1 MRSTLL
7 ALFLASA
14 AQSGLYGQ
22 DTTAVP
28 ASLLRILAEAA
39 DVHRTGRPVF
49 LVADRRFPH
58 HVIGHFE
65 SRPKALEMQSDSGA
79 SYYGVFGPFVTPA
92 DSVPSDALKLTNVHL
107 TFKTAKGAIRT
118 KDVDP
123 KQVDAL
129 FMSMSAVD
137 KFMVPY
143 YARIYG
149 PDYAQRLRDDVS
161 VTIKSTVVGHRL
173 SVGDSL
179 RIGGG
184 PILPLEPSKPPR

>member
-1 MRSTLL
+1 M

-14 AQSGLYGQ
+14 AQSGLCGQ

-28 ASLLRILAEAA
+28 ASLLRVLAEAA

-58 HVIGHFE
+58 HVIGHLD
-65 SRPKALEMQSDSGA
+65 SRPKALQMQSDSGA

-92 DSVPSDALKLTNVHL
+92 DSAPSDAMKLTSVRL
-107 TFKTAKGAIRT
+107 TFKTAKGATQT
-118 KDVDP
+118 KDIDP

-137 KFMVPY
+137 KFMIPY
-143 YARIYG
+143 YAQIYG
-149 PDYAQRLRDDVS
+149 PDYAARLRDDVS
-161 VTIKSTVVGHRL
+161 VAYKVPVIGHRL